1 VSMDAKTYFHEIAV
15 KSEQVSPIRIA
26 GFKRHDLIKRFDM
39 VGYKTGAEIGVAEGK
54 FSEIMCK
61 KIQGLNLYCIDP
73 WVQIKDNKRS
83 MDIGRNLAEQR
94 YKEATERLKGFKTE
108 LIRKTSL
115 DAVSAF
121 IPGHFDFVYID
132 GAHNFDYVMTDIIE
146 WSKRVRSGGIVA
158 GHDYYRF
165 RNAGVVQA
173 VDIYTYMHKIDEW
186 FITDERTPTW
196 FWVKE

>member
-1 VSMDAKTYFHEIAV
+1 MDAKTYFHEIAV

-94 YKEATERLKGFKTE
+94 YKEATERLKGFKQ
-108 LIRKTSL
+108 
-115 DAVSAF
+115 
-121 IPGHFDFVYID
+121 
-132 GAHNFDYVMTDIIE
+132 N
-146 WSKRVRSGGIVA
+146 
-158 GHDYYRF
+158 
-165 RNAGVVQA
+165 
-173 VDIYTYMHKIDEW
+173 
-186 FITDERTPTW
+186 
-196 FWVKE
+196 

>member
-1 VSMDAKTYFHEIAV
+1 
-15 KSEQVSPIRIA
+15 
-26 GFKRHDLIKRFDM
+26 M

-83 MDIGRNLAEQR
+83 MDIGRNLPEQR

-121 IPGHFDFVYID
+121 ITGHFDFVYID